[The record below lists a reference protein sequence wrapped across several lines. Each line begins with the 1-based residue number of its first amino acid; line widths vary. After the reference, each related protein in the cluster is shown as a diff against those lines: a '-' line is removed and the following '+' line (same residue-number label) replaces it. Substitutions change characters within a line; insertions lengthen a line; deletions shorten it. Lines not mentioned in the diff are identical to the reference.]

1 MAGAFESTEA
11 NELVQNTYEE
21 LHYFVRNLLGPG
33 CYILASKPKLGKS
46 FWSLQ
51 LGVSL
56 VSGQPFMDTFETSKA
71 GICLLQLEDGLKR
84 AQRRLWLLA
93 DEIPKGM
100 RIVEEAERLDTGL
113 LDQIRRDLESHPET
127 GVYVIDTFAAV
138 RPPGEEY
145 SYQTDY
151 AHAKSLAD
159 FGTENGVCIVLV
171 HHCRKTAGFGDS
183 FDDISGTNGLT
194 AGATGMVVL
203 AKDQRDSGKVIM
215 TAKGKDVEEGSWR
228 IEFAG
233 SRWRMVEPM
242 TARDIASCTVP
253 ECVLTTVRWMESG
266 PAKWAGTTT
275 KLLAEVGAEGVSGGA
290 YGKYLTQHRGFMLDS
305 GVDYKRRHTRSG
317 NIVTLIRTE
326 KEGDD
331 GEQ

>member
-21 LHYFVRNLLGPG
+21 LHYFVKNLLGPG

-56 VSGQPFMDTFETSKA
+56 VSGQPFMDTFETRKA

-127 GVYVIDTFAAV
+127 GIYVIDTAG
-138 RPPGEEY
+138 R
-145 SYQTDY
+145 
-151 AHAKSLAD
+151 
-159 FGTENGVCIVLV
+159 GVQLPD
-171 HHCRKTAGFGDS
+171 RLRT
-183 FDDISGTNGLT
+183 
-194 AGATGMVVL
+194 
-203 AKDQRDSGKVIM
+203 R
-215 TAKGKDVEEGSWR
+215 E
-228 IEFAG
+228 
-233 SRWRMVEPM
+233 
-242 TARDIASCTVP
+242 VP
-253 ECVLTTVRWMESG
+253 R
-266 PAKWAGTTT
+266 
-275 KLLAEVGAEGVSGGA
+275 
-290 YGKYLTQHRGFMLDS
+290 
-305 GVDYKRRHTRSG
+305 
-317 NIVTLIRTE
+317 
-326 KEGDD
+326 
-331 GEQ
+331 